1 MSTILYYS
9 QHCNHCKRLLQKL
22 SRSTSSKDIHFI
34 CIDERAPGKDGT
46 TMLALDDGQQV
57 ILPPNV
63 KTVPTLLLL
72 HHGNRALEGYSD
84 IQNYLAPR
92 EAELTTEATKGNE
105 EPAAYSMYEMGG
117 QLSDVYSYL
126 DMSADELSAKGNGG
140 LRQMHRYM
148 ALGASQSIAT
158 PPDNYTADKVGTV
171 DIGKMT
177 MAREAD
183 IKKQK
188 R

>member
-1 MSTILYYS
+1 
-9 QHCNHCKRLLQKL
+9 
-22 SRSTSSKDIHFI
+22 
-34 CIDERAPGKDGT
+34 
-46 TMLALDDGQQV
+46 
-57 ILPPNV
+57 
-63 KTVPTLLLL
+63 
-72 HHGNRALEGYSD
+72 
-84 IQNYLAPR
+84 
-92 EAELTTEATKGNE
+92 
-105 EPAAYSMYEMGG
+105 MGG

-158 PPDNYTADKVGTV
+158 PPDDYTADKVGTV